1 MFFWFCFALLLGG
14 VAALGYIHWY
24 GVPAWL
30 PIRERGEQGRGQGEG
45 WRVGACAVDRCFGA
59 AAAPVCDVGRLIR
72 HRLAGY
78 TGLGLYNEMS
88 SEHGGI

>member
-30 PIRERGEQGRGQGEG
+30 PIRERGEQGRGWGEG
-45 WRVGACAVDRCFGA
+45 RHAPGCGVGLLRSASVL
-59 AAAPVCDVGRLIR
+59 PVCDADCLIPPPP
-72 HRLAGY
+72 AGY